1 MVKASDSGSDV
12 RGFKPPHRRFFF
24 FFLVS
29 VPDIYFFFLI
39 TIFMIFAP
47 SPYLINK
54 VIDFIYIFYNRKS
67 CTNFR
72 WIPIQELDE
81 IVSDHFGSGDT

>member
-1 MVKASDSGSDV
+1 
-12 RGFKPPHRRFFF
+12 
-24 FFLVS
+24 
-29 VPDIYFFFLI
+29 
-39 TIFMIFAP
+39 MIFAP
-47 SPYLINK
+47 YPYLINR

-81 IVSDHFGSGDT
+81 IVSDHFGSGDTQRQSTNDVAELQENPG